1 MTTLKKLLLVPF
13 LLICLFCNSYSQE
26 LQNPVIIN
34 YIQTYQELAIKEMQR
49 TGVPASITLA
59 QGILETEAGQS
70 DQVTRSNN
78 HFGIKCKTSWT
89 GEKVYHDDDARG
101 ECFRKYNAAEES
113 YRDHSD
119 YLRSQ
124 PRYASLFQLDPL
136 DYKGW
141 ATGLK
146 KAGYATNPKYAQ
158 ILIKYIEA
166 YNLDDYSLV
175 ALGRKAP
182 ESYTVTTETTNSS
195 DANKQK
201 VMNDIS
207 VSTQPQSIAENK
219 DAPGK
224 VQTTQLVNPTK
235 PKPVF
240 PSGEFML
247 NDTRVIFVKEGIS
260 LLALA
265 EQYKLKLGWLL
276 DFNDLP
282 AGADILEKEQLIF
295 LQRKRRQS
303 HNEYHMVEPG
313 ESLYDIAQFEALRLE
328 SMLDYNKLEKGMV
341 PAPGEK
347 LYLQQHAPGRPAL
360 AQIGVVNSKPDDVI
374 ENLNGGLK
382 DNEKAEPLLHK
393 VQPKETLFGLS
404 KKYQVEIDKIRE
416 WNNLQEGELRT
427 GQELL
432 IYKNR

>member
-1 MTTLKKLLLVPF
+1 MTTQKKILFIPLF
-13 LLICLFCNSYSQE
+13 LICCIGNLFSQDP
-26 LQNPVIIN
+26 QNQAITH

-70 DQVTRSNN
+70 DLVIRSNN

-101 ECFRKYNAAEES
+101 ECFRKYEAAEDS
-113 YRDHSD
+113 YKDHSD

-124 PRYASLFQLDPL
+124 PRYASLFTLDPL

-158 ILIKYIEA
+158 ILIKYIEKF
-166 YNLDDYSLV
+166 NLGDYSLV
-175 ALGRKAP
+175 ALGRKTPDA
-182 ESYTVTTETTNSS
+182 YTINTEQPKPSSNS
-195 DANKQK
+195 KQK
-201 VMNDIS
+201 GMKDIS
-207 VSTQPQSIAENK
+207 ISTQPLPVTENK
-219 DAPGK
+219 DNQEKAQISSPANLSK
-224 VQTTQLVNPTK
+224 A
-235 PKPVF
+235 KPVY

-247 NDTRVIFVKEGIS
+247 NNTRVIFAGEGIS

-265 EQYKLKLGWLL
+265 GQHNIKLGWLL
-276 DFNDLP
+276 DFNDMP
-282 AGADILEKEQLIF
+282 DGIEILEKEQLIF

-303 HNEYHMVEPG
+303 HNEYHIVEPG
-313 ESLYDIAQFEALRLE
+313 ESLYDIAQQEALRLE
-328 SMLDYNKLEKGMV
+328 SMLNYNQLEKGMA

-347 LYLQQHAPGRPAL
+347 LYLQQRAPGRPTL
-360 AQIGVVNSKPDDVI
+360 ARI
-374 ENLNGGLK
+374 EEKTWKWNKLQAADLK
-382 DNEKAEPLLHK
+382 
-393 VQPKETLFGLS
+393 TG
-404 KKYQVEIDKIRE
+404 RE
-416 WNNLQEGELRT
+416 LM
-427 GQELL
+427 

>member
-1 MTTLKKLLLVPF
+1 
-13 LLICLFCNSYSQE
+13 
-26 LQNPVIIN
+26 
-34 YIQTYQELAIKEMQR
+34 MQR

-59 QGILETEAGQS
+59 QGILETEAGRS
-70 DQVTRSNN
+70 DLVTRSNN
-78 HFGIKCKTSWT
+78 HFGIKCKSSWT

-101 ECFRKYNAAEES
+101 ECFRKYEAAEDS

-124 PRYASLFQLDPL
+124 PRYASLFTLDPL
-136 DYKGW
+136 DYKSW

-146 KAGYATNPKYAQ
+146 RAGYATNPKYAQ
-158 ILIKYIEA
+158 ILIKYIET
-166 YNLDDYSLV
+166 YNLDDYTLV

-182 ESYTVTTETTNSS
+182 DSYTIKTEQTKSS
-195 DANKQK
+195 ADRRQK
-201 VMNDIS
+201 GMNDIS
-207 VSTQPQSIAENK
+207 ILTQPLPVTENGYNAEK
-219 DAPGK
+219 AK
-224 VQTTQLVNPTK
+224 TTSAANLAK
-235 PKPVF
+235 PKPVY

-247 NDTRVIFVKEGIS
+247 NDTRVIFAKEGIS

-265 EQYKLKLGWLL
+265 QQYNIKLGWLL

-282 AGADILEKEQLIF
+282 AGIDILESEQLIF

-303 HNEYHMVEPG
+303 HNEYHIVEPG
-313 ESLYDIAQFEALRLE
+313 ERLHDIAQLEALRLE
-328 SMLDYNKLEKGMV
+328 SMLNYNQLEKGMA

-347 LYLQQHAPGRPAL
+347 LYLQQRAPGRPAL
-360 AQIGVVNSKPDDVI
+360 AQIQEITHKPDDKIVI
-374 ENLNGGLK
+374 GEGVPK
-382 DNEKAEPLLHK
+382 DSIITQTLLHK

-416 WNNLQEGELRT
+416 WNKLQDGELRT

>member
-1 MTTLKKLLLVPF
+1 MTTLKKLLLSPIF
-13 LLICLFCNSYSQE
+13 LIFLINQTFSQN
-26 LQNPVIIN
+26 LQNQAIIN
-34 YIQTYQELAIKEMQR
+34 YIQTYQDLAIKEMLR

-70 DQVTRSNN
+70 DLVTRSNN

-101 ECFRKYNAAEES
+101 ECFRKYSAAEDS

-119 YLRSQ
+119 YLKSQ

-146 KAGYATNPKYAQ
+146 RAGYATNPKYAQ

-166 YNLDDYSLV
+166 YDLDDYSLV
-175 ALGRKAP
+175 ALGRKTP
-182 ESYTVTTETTNSS
+182 ESLTVAADQPKPTAGNRQQEMKDISISSQPIAVTETKEVAQNAQSS
-195 DANKQK
+195 
-201 VMNDIS
+201 
-207 VSTQPQSIAENK
+207 QS
-219 DAPGK
+219 
-224 VQTTQLVNPTK
+224 VNPSK
-235 PKPVF
+235 SKPVY

-247 NDTRVIFVKEGIS
+247 NNTRVIFAKEGIS

-265 EQYKLKLGWLL
+265 EQYKVKLGWLL

-282 AGADILEKEQLIF
+282 DGTEILEKEQLIF

-303 HNEYHMVEPG
+303 HNEFHFVEQG
-313 ESLYDIAQFEALRLE
+313 ETLYDIAQLEALRLE
-328 SMLDYNKLEKGMV
+328 SILDYNKLEKGMI
-341 PAPGEK
+341 PAQGEK
-347 LYLQQHAPGRPAL
+347 LYLQQPAPMRPAL
-360 AQIGVVNSKPDDVI
+360 AQTEEISNMPDVET
-374 ENLNGGLK
+374 ENAVEGIK
-382 DNEKAEPLLHK
+382 TSDIAEAILHK
-393 VQPKETLFGLS
+393 VQSKETLFGLS
-404 KKYQVEIDKIRE
+404 KKYQVDIDKIRV
-416 WNNLQEGELRT
+416 WNNLQDGELKT

>member
-1 MTTLKKLLLVPF
+1 MTTIKKMLLIPL
-13 LLICLFCNSYSQE
+13 LLICLINKSFSQE
-26 LQNPVIIN
+26 PQNQAIIN
-34 YIQTYQELAIKEMQR
+34 YIQTYQELAIKEMLR

-70 DQVTRSNN
+70 DLVTRSNN

-101 ECFRKYNAAEES
+101 ECFRKYDAAEDS

-119 YLRSQ
+119 YLSSQ
-124 PRYASLFQLDPL
+124 PRYASLFKLDPL

-158 ILIKYIEA
+158 ILIKYIET
-166 YNLDDYSLV
+166 YNLDNYSLV

-182 ESYTVTTETTNSS
+182 ESLTVAADLPKSS
-195 DANKQK
+195 DGNKQK
-201 VMNDIS
+201 EMKDIS
-207 VSTQPQSIAENK
+207 ISTQPIPVTENK
-219 DAPGK
+219 DVTGNSPMS
-224 VQTTQLVNPTK
+224 QLANPSK
-235 PKPVF
+235 PKPVY

-247 NDTRVIFVKEGIS
+247 NDTRVVFAKEGNS

-265 EQYKLKLGWLL
+265 EQYKVKLGWLL

-282 AGADILEKEQLIF
+282 SGTDILEKDQLVF

-303 HNEYHMVEPG
+303 HNEYHFVEPG
-313 ESLYDIAQFEALRLE
+313 ESLYDIAQLEALRLE
-328 SMLDYNKLEKGMV
+328 SMLDYNQLEKGMA

-347 LYLQQHAPGRPAL
+347 LYLQQRAPGRPAL
-360 AQIGVVNSKPDDVI
+360 AQADEITIKPDVEI
-374 ENLNGGLK
+374 ENGEDRLK
-382 DNEKAEPLLHK
+382 NSVDVQTLMHK
-393 VQPKETLFGLS
+393 VQPRETLFSLS
-404 KKYQVEIDKIRE
+404 KKYQVDINKIRE

>member
-1 MTTLKKLLLVPF
+1 MTTLKKILFIPLF
-13 LLICLFCNSYSQE
+13 LIFSISKLYSQDP
-26 LQNPVIIN
+26 QNPAITN

-70 DQVTRSNN
+70 DLVLRSNN

-101 ECFRKYNAAEES
+101 ECFRKYDAAEDS

-124 PRYASLFQLDPL
+124 PRYASLFALDPL
-136 DYKGW
+136 DYKSW

-158 ILIKYIEA
+158 ILIKYIEK
-166 YNLDDYSLV
+166 YNLGDYSLV
-175 ALGRKAP
+175 ALGRKTP
-182 ESYTVTTETTNSS
+182 DSYTIRTEQPKPS
-195 DANKQK
+195 DDRRKK
-201 VMNDIS
+201 GINDIS
-207 VSTQPQSIAENK
+207 ISTQPLPVTENK
-219 DAPGK
+219 ENREKA
-224 VQTTQLVNPTK
+224 QTASSANSLK
-235 PKPVF
+235 PKPVY
-240 PSGEFML
+240 PSGVFML
-247 NDTRVIFVKEGIS
+247 NDTRVIYANEGIS

-265 EQYKLKLGWLL
+265 QQYNIKLGWLL

-282 AGADILEKEQLIF
+282 TGIDILESEQLIF

-303 HNEYHMVEPG
+303 HNEYHIVEAG
-313 ESLYDIAQFEALRLE
+313 ESLYDIAQLEALRLDN
-328 SMLDYNKLEKGMV
+328 MLHYNQLEKSMV

-347 LYLQQHAPGRPAL
+347 LYLQQRAPTRPAL
-360 AQIGVVNSKPDDVI
+360 AQVEIVQKPEDEIVTG
-374 ENLNGGLK
+374 EGALK
-382 DNEKAEPLLHK
+382 DSIITQTLFHK

-404 KKYQVEIDKIRE
+404 KKYQVEIEKIRE
-416 WNNLQEGELRT
+416 WNKLQDAELRT

>member
-1 MTTLKKLLLVPF
+1 MTTINKILLIPL
-13 LLICLFCNSYSQE
+13 LLICLINRSFSQE
-26 LQNPVIIN
+26 PQNQVIIN
-34 YIQTYQELAIKEMQR
+34 YIQTYQELAIKEMLR

-70 DQVTRSNN
+70 DLVTRSNN

-101 ECFRKYNAAEES
+101 ECFRKYEAAEDS

-124 PRYASLFQLDPL
+124 PRYASLFKLDPL

-146 KAGYATNPKYAQ
+146 KAGYATNPKYAH
-158 ILIKYIEA
+158 ILIKYIEK
-166 YNLDDYSLV
+166 YNLDNYSLV

-182 ESYTVTTETTNSS
+182 ESLTVAVDQPKPSAGNR
-195 DANKQK
+195 QK
-201 VMNDIS
+201 EMKDIS
-207 VSTQPQSIAENK
+207 ISTQPIPVTENK
-219 DAPGK
+219 DVPGND
-224 VQTTQLVNPTK
+224 QMTQLAKPSK
-235 PKPVF
+235 PKPVY

-247 NDTRVIFVKEGIS
+247 NDTRVVFEKEGIS

-265 EQYKLKLGWLL
+265 EQYNVKLGWLL

-282 AGADILEKEQLIF
+282 SGADILKKDQLVF

-303 HNEYHMVEPG
+303 HNEYHIVEQG
-313 ESLYDIAQFEALRLE
+313 ESLYDIAQLEALRLE
-328 SMLDYNKLEKGMV
+328 TMLDYNQLERGMA

-360 AQIGVVNSKPDDVI
+360 AQAEEITHKPGVDIATGED
-374 ENLNGGLK
+374 GLK
-382 DNEKAEPLLHK
+382 NTVNVDSLMHK

-404 KKYQVEIDKIRE
+404 KKYQVDINKIRE

>member
-1 MTTLKKLLLVPF
+1 
-13 LLICLFCNSYSQE
+13 
-26 LQNPVIIN
+26 
-34 YIQTYQELAIKEMQR
+34 
-49 TGVPASITLA
+49 
-59 QGILETEAGQS
+59 
-70 DQVTRSNN
+70 
-78 HFGIKCKTSWT
+78 
-89 GEKVYHDDDARG
+89 
-101 ECFRKYNAAEES
+101 
-113 YRDHSD
+113 
-119 YLRSQ
+119 
-124 PRYASLFQLDPL
+124 
-136 DYKGW
+136 
-141 ATGLK
+141 
-146 KAGYATNPKYAQ
+146 
-158 ILIKYIEA
+158 
-166 YNLDDYSLV
+166 
-175 ALGRKAP
+175 
-182 ESYTVTTETTNSS
+182 
-195 DANKQK
+195 
-201 VMNDIS
+201 MNDIS
-207 VSTQPQSIAENK
+207 ISTQPQSIAENK

-247 NDTRVIFVKEGIS
+247 NDTRVIFAKEGIS

-265 EQYKLKLGWLL
+265 EQYKVKLGWLL

-282 AGADILEKEQLIF
+282 AGSDILEKEQLIF

-360 AQIGVVNSKPDDVI
+360 AQVEVINSKPDDVI
-374 ENLNGGLK
+374 ENHVGGLK
-382 DNEKAEPLLHK
+382 DNEKADPLLHK

>member
-13 LLICLFCNSYSQE
+13 LLICLFCHSFSQE

-70 DQVTRSNN
+70 DLVTRSNN

-89 GEKVYHDDDARG
+89 GEKVFHDDDARG
-101 ECFRKYNAAEES
+101 ECFRKYNAADES

-158 ILIKYIEA
+158 ILIKYIEK
-166 YNLDDYSLV
+166 YNLDDYTLV

-182 ESYTVTTETTNSS
+182 DSYTVTTETTNSS

-207 VSTQPQSIAENK
+207 ISTQPQSIAENK

-224 VQTTQLVNPTK
+224 VQTTQFVNQAK

-247 NDTRVIFVKEGIS
+247 NDTRVIFAKEGIS

-282 AGADILEKEQLIF
+282 AGSDILEKEQLIF

-313 ESLYDIAQFEALRLE
+313 ESLYDIAQLEALRLE

-360 AQIGVVNSKPDDVI
+360 AQIQVINSKPDDVI
-374 ENLNGGLK
+374 ENQVGGLK
-382 DNEKAEPLLHK
+382 DNEKADPLMHK

-404 KKYQVEIDKIRE
+404 KKYQVEMDKIRE